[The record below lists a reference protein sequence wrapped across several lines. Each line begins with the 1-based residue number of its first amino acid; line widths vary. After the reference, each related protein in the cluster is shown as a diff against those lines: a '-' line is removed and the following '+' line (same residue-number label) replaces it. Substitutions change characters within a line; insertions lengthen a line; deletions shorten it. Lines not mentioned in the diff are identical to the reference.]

1 MLQRLRMWRLKWVSS
16 EGVGKGESECSK
28 CKLWK
33 CERVTWG
40 FFLHDAIVML
50 RSQRLKKPV
59 HNVQSDPL
67 LGRIWRLLT
76 GRMGKGGSCPC
87 TTYACF
93 LVIKLEITGCWSKAV
108 LIGRVETWC
117 IFRKAFYLL
126 CRLGNLLYP
135 IKNPWHPRWE
145 MKVIGKLYCSIYH
158 SCPSGMIKMQRV
170 HIPHSQPL
178 GIDTIYVVQSSS
190 RSLHPSNHPF

>member
-93 LVIKLEITGCWSKAV
+93 LVIKLEITGWMLAKGFWRLSSLVGWRHDAYSGKHSTFYAGWGIFYILLRTHGIPGGRWRLLVNFIAAFITAAHQEWSK
-108 LIGRVETWC
+108 
-117 IFRKAFYLL
+117 
-126 CRLGNLLYP
+126 CREYTFHTL
-135 IKNPWHPRWE
+135 NP
-145 MKVIGKLYCSIYH
+145 
-158 SCPSGMIKMQRV
+158 
-170 HIPHSQPL
+170 
-178 GIDTIYVVQSSS
+178 
-190 RSLHPSNHPF
+190 

>member
-59 HNVQSDPL
+59 HNGSVWPL
-67 LGRIWRLLT
+67 AWQDLKTAHQQDGKRRFLSLYHLRLLSCDQTRDYWMLAKGFWRLSSLVGWRHDAYSGKHSTFYAGWGIFYILLRTHGIPGGRWRLLVNFI
-76 GRMGKGGSCPC
+76 
-87 TTYACF
+87 AAF
-93 LVIKLEITGCWSKAV
+93 ITAAHQEWSK
-108 LIGRVETWC
+108 
-117 IFRKAFYLL
+117 
-126 CRLGNLLYP
+126 CREYTFHTL
-135 IKNPWHPRWE
+135 NP
-145 MKVIGKLYCSIYH
+145 
-158 SCPSGMIKMQRV
+158 
-170 HIPHSQPL
+170 
-178 GIDTIYVVQSSS
+178 
-190 RSLHPSNHPF
+190 